1 MLEETLLHKGSA
13 EEWNS
18 VMINEHLPGKP
29 LQHNLIFSILGLYRS
44 THAWQVR
51 WRVEVTTMP
60 VTSLVVYVHP
70 SYTTKAATAYIHTYS
85 THTSKMNSLNALG
98 NRQISS
104 LQADLAKMENGES
117 GPSVQG

>member
-1 MLEETLLHKGSA
+1 MAGEVEGGGDNSACFTSLYQSYTFTHPLVLIPNKGS
-13 EEWNS
+13 
-18 VMINEHLPGKP
+18 
-29 LQHNLIFSILGLYRS
+29 YC
-44 THAWQVR
+44 
-51 WRVEVTTMP
+51 
-60 VTSLVVYVHP
+60 
-70 SYTTKAATAYIHTYS
+70 IHTYS

>member
-1 MLEETLLHKGSA
+1 MAGEVEGGGDNNACFTSLYLSYTFTHSLVLIPNKGSYC
-13 EEWNS
+13 
-18 VMINEHLPGKP
+18 IH
-29 LQHNLIFSILGLYRS
+29 
-44 THAWQVR
+44 
-51 WRVEVTTMP
+51 
-60 VTSLVVYVHP
+60 
-70 SYTTKAATAYIHTYS
+70 HTYS

>member
-18 VMINEHLPGKP
+18 VTINEHLPGKP
-29 LQHNLIFSILGLYRS
+29 LQHNLILRKLGLYRGN
-44 THAWQVR
+44 ACMAGE
-51 WRVEVTTMP
+51 VEGGGDNNACF
-60 VTSLVVYVHP
+60 TSLYLSYTFTHP
-70 SYTTKAATAYIHTYS
+70 SSANSIHTS
-85 THTSKMNSLNALG
+85 NMNSLNALG

-117 GPSVQG
+117 GPSVHG